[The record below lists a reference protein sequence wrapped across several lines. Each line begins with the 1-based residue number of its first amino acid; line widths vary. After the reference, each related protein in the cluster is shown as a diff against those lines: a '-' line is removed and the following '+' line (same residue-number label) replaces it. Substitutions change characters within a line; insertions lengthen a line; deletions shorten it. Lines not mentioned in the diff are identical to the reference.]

1 VSREAERSPDERD
14 SAPAPSETDRPGQH
28 RLRST
33 WGKRLRWFTAE
44 FLVVVAGVLV
54 ALALNAWYQDRVDA
68 KREAGYLEQLAADLR
83 QSEAAL
89 AEAVS
94 FNESQREKLLELI
107 ALFDQEQAPSSESF
121 RELTTLTIAPRQPT
135 LSTAQAIVETG
146 DLQLIADDRL
156 RSAIIQYVGAGES
169 YNETQD
175 AVAWEW
181 LARSIRDYYAL
192 VRPGAG
198 PDHPFAVAPDEALS
212 DEALF
217 DAAFDLQ
224 LGYQNH
230 TRLQRKMLERV
241 RSVQDHIDRVRAESS
256 SRPGLTSTRW

>member
-1 VSREAERSPDERD
+1 MSREAEGSSHERG
-14 SAPAPSETDRPGQH
+14 SASAPSESDGHGQH
-28 RLRST
+28 RLRRT
-33 WGKRLRWFTAE
+33 WGRRLRWFTAE

-68 KREAGYLEQLAADLR
+68 QREAGYLEQLAADLR
-83 QSEAAL
+83 ESEVAL

-94 FNESQREKLLELI
+94 FNDSQREKLLELI
-107 ALFDQEQAPSSESF
+107 TLFDEEQAPSPESF

-181 LARSIRDYYAL
+181 LTPSIRSYYEL

-198 PDHPFAVAPDEALS
+198 PDHPFAIAPDEALA
-212 DEALF
+212 DESLF

-224 LGYQNH
+224 LGYHNH
-230 TRLQRKMLERV
+230 IRLQRKMLERV

-256 SRPGLTSTRW
+256 LRP